1 MQLST
6 TLRVLA
12 LMLPFLAAPAFAHE
26 GMNHDGCPTG
36 QSFAVGDITV
46 SGAFTRATLPD
57 APVGAGYLT
66 ISNAGTDADRLLGA
80 ASLITPTVELHTMS
94 VTDGM
99 MKMQQLTDGIE
110 VPAGGSVEFAP
121 GGMHIMFIGPN
132 QAFVEGECVEL
143 TLTFEKAGELPVML
157 NVGPVGASAAPEHEG
172 H

>member
-1 MQLST
+1 MYFST

-12 LMLPFLAAPAFAHE
+12 LTLPFLAAPAFAHE
-26 GMNHDGCPTG
+26 GMNHSGCPTG
-36 QSFAVGDITV
+36 QSFAIGDITV

-66 ISNAGTDADRLLGA
+66 ITNAGAVDRLLNA
-80 ASLITPTVELHTMS
+80 ASLITPTVELHAMS

-110 VPAGGSVEFAP
+110 VPAGGSISFAP

-132 QAFVEGECVEL
+132 QPFVEGECVEV
-143 TLTFEKAGELPVML
+143 TLRFENAGALPVLL

>member
-1 MQLST
+1 MYFST
-6 TLRVLA
+6 PLRVLA
-12 LMLPFLAAPAFAHE
+12 LTLPFLAAPAFAHE
-26 GMNHDGCPTG
+26 GMNHSGCATG
-36 QSFAVGDITV
+36 QSFAIGDITV

-66 ISNAGTDADRLLGA
+66 ITNAGDADRLLGA

-94 VTDGM
+94 VVNGM

-132 QAFVEGECVEL
+132 QPFVEGECVEV
-143 TLTFEKAGELPVML
+143 TLEFEKAGELPVLL